1 MTVPN
6 QLSDNVISGCF
17 EAALNTHDEDAI
29 CDQRRAIS
37 VITSKLD
44 DFASALP
51 RTHSIT
57 LIDMQSLCAKAQ
69 GQHESNIIGFLE
81 ENGYSA
87 QLAYQMARIDQP
99 EAA

>member
-1 MTVPN
+1 MQNEPSDK
-6 QLSDNVISGCF
+6 QIASSFEDLLSSQD
-17 EAALNTHDEDAI
+17 DDAI
-29 CDQRRAIS
+29 RDRRRAIS
-37 VITSKLD
+37 VITSRLD

-51 RTHSIT
+51 RTHRIT

-69 GQHESNIIGFLE
+69 GQHESNLIGFLE

-87 QLAYQMARIDQP
+87 QLAYQLAKIDQP